1 MLKPIEREKLQD
13 CLLLIQSARN
23 ILSDMADTVVPK
35 IGELDKCF
43 HDADQT
49 ISALLRT

>member
-1 MLKPIEREKLQD
+1 MLKPSEREKLQD

-23 ILSDMADTVVPK
+23 ILSGMLPGIVPDLVS
-35 IGELDKCF
+35 IEKCF
-43 HDADQT
+43 HDADRT